1 MYCMYNYI
9 YLLLQKYTVIK
20 RLQKKQNKK
29 HQSSRLRKI
38 QQRLRTYRQ

>member
-20 RLQKKQNKK
+20 RLYKKIKIKNT
-29 HQSSRLRKI
+29 RAAGLR
-38 QQRLRTYRQ
+38 RSNSD